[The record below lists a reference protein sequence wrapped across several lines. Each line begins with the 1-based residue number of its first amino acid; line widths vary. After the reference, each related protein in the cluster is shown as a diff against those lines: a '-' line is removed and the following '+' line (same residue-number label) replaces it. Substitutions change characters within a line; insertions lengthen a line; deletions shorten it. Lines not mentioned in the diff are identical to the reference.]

1 MTMLENLVRTLDKQL
16 SDGEHPDG
24 VWRIEGTFD
33 LREVAREV
41 LLAIREPD
49 DGMLLSA
56 GCLTDADAYKAY
68 TAMIDAILAGEG

>member
-1 MTMLENLVRTLDKQL
+1 
-16 SDGEHPDG
+16 
-24 VWRIEGTFD
+24 
-33 LREVAREV
+33 V

-56 GCLTDADAYKAY
+56 GCLTDADAYQAY